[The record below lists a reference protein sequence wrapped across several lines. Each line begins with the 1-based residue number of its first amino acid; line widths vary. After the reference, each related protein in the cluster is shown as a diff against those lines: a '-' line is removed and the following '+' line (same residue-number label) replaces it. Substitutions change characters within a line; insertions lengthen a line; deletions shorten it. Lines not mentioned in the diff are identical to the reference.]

1 MTRMTDG
8 PAAMTDAPIAVTGAS
23 GGVGGR
29 VARQLAAAGV
39 PQRLVVRD
47 PARAPELPGAGTVRA
62 TYDDPASMRT
72 ALAGTRSLF
81 LVSAHEH
88 SDRMGLHAGVVDAAL
103 AAGVTRIV
111 YTSFLAATPDA
122 TFTFARDHYHTER
135 HIRDRGVAYTFL
147 RDSLY
152 LDVLPDFAGQDGV
165 IRGPAGD
172 GRFAPVSRDD
182 IADVAVAVLLS
193 GDGGHDGRTYD
204 LTGPAAVTMAEV
216 AGELSRAAGRPV
228 GYHAETLAEAYGS
241 RAGYGAPE
249 WEVAGWVTSY
259 AAIAT
264 GELDVVSDA
273 VATVAGHPPA
283 SLPGWLAAHPDSL
296 ARLRAHG

>member
-1 MTRMTDG
+1 MTDG
-8 PAAMTDAPIAVTGAS
+8 PIAVTGAS

-29 VARQLAAAGV
+29 VARRLAGAGV

-47 PARAPELPGAGTVRA
+47 PARAPELPAAGAGRA
-62 TYDDPASMRT
+62 SYDDPASMRT
-72 ALAGTRSLF
+72 ALAGTRTLF

-88 SDRMGLHAGVVDAAL
+88 SDRVGLHAGVVDAAL

-111 YTSFLAATPDA
+111 YTSFLAAAPDA

-135 HIRDRGVAYTFL
+135 HIRDLGVTYTFL

-152 LDVLPDFAGQDGV
+152 LDVLPDFAGPDGV

-172 GRFAPVSRDD
+172 GRFAPVARDD
-182 IADVAVAVLLS
+182 IADVAAAVLLS
-193 GDGGHDGRTYD
+193 GDGHHGRTYD
-204 LTGPAAVTMAEV
+204 LTGQAAVSMAEV
-216 AGELSRAAGRPV
+216 ADELSRAAGRPV
-228 GYHAETLAEAYGS
+228 RYHAETLAEAYRS

-259 AAIAT
+259 AAVAT

-283 SLPGWLAAHPDSL
+283 GLPEWLAANPDSL
-296 ARLRAHG
+296 ARLRGTG